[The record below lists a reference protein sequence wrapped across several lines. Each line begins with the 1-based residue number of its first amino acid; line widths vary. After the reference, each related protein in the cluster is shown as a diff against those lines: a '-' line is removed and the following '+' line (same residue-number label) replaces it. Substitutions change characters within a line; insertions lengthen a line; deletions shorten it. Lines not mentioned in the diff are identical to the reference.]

1 MDFFSVKCLH
11 YVELQVFRMI
21 FVAMPLTAL
30 ATHKHIQF
38 LREEVPS
45 IVHKHF
51 LKL

>member
-11 YVELQVFRMI
+11 YVERQIFRMI
-21 FVAMPLTAL
+21 FLAMPLTAL
-30 ATHKHIQF
+30 ATQMHIQF
-38 LREEVPS
+38 LREGVPS